1 MKRRACAIL
10 VVALLLVAGV
20 ILHPLAVGVAASSP
34 LPPDWTDDP
43 AVLALPSSPA
53 YPGVVA
59 YRDLRLAVTDR
70 DSDKASILLRFAGDD
85 AKAIN
90 TMAAR
95 GEYAY
100 AARHTDSYRE
110 TFGDSIYWMSLASDQ
125 GYNTS
130 RLLTQ
135 TKNSHLRH
143 QGSLDAARQ
152 LVPDDQASDIEW
164 TQVWAARLL
173 VRTIQALEGDSA
185 AVEFAA
191 GLVTVYPVMSD
202 SLAHIPQPTEE
213 EESPGEP
220 DKSANEQPESSPDS
234 QVTEPIPPAPSIGS
248 LVADETS
255 VMPGDSTTVTAVV
268 EAHETD
274 ELSYSWWCSRGTL
287 VSDGR
292 TAVWTSPERAGYYE
306 IELTVGDSRG
316 RVDTRSIEIEV
327 VDHTLAPPTEEPE
340 MPSDPVP
347 SAAPEIVSLTA
358 SADHKYLSQGLTGVA
373 LLVSQQAVLHCEIA
387 DADGVSF
394 KWTVTGG
401 GRINGSGDTVVLT
414 APDMRGELVVT
425 VTTTNEQGEQDS
437 KTLNFH
443 VTTCRVCFL

>member
-10 VVALLLVAGV
+10 VLALLLVAGV
-20 ILHPLAVGVAASSP
+20 ILHPLAVDVAASSP
-34 LPPDWTDDP
+34 LPSDWTEDP

-70 DSDKASILLRFAGDD
+70 NSDKASILLGFAGDD
-85 AKAIN
+85 AAAIN

-100 AARHTDSYRE
+100 AARHTDTYRE
-110 TFGDSIYWMSLASDQ
+110 TFGDSIYWMTLASDQ

-135 TKNSHLRH
+135 TKNAHLRH
-143 QGSLDAARQ
+143 QGSLDAARELLPQ
-152 LVPDDQASDIEW
+152 DYASDIEW

-173 VRTIQALEGDSA
+173 VKTIQVLEGDLEA
-185 AVEFAA
+185 AEYAA
-191 GLVTVYPVMSD
+191 ALVAAYPLMSD
-202 SLAHIPQPTEE
+202 SMPHIPQPTEKE
-213 EESPGEP
+213 DPPNQP
-220 DKSANEQPESSPDS
+220 DDPATEQPTSPPGS
-234 QVTEPIPPAPSIGS
+234 PVNEPIPPAPHINS
-248 LVADETS
+248 LVADDSS
-255 VMPGDSTTVTAVV
+255 VNAGDSTTVTAMV
-268 EAHETD
+268 EAD
-274 ELSYSWWCSRGTL
+274 EIDALSYSWWCSRGTL
-287 VSDGR
+287 DGDGA
-292 TAVWTSPERAGYYE
+292 TTVWTSPDRAGYYE
-306 IELTVGDSRG
+306 IELTVRDSRG
-316 RVDTRSIEIEV
+316 RVDARSIEIEV
-327 VDHTLAPPTEEPE
+327 VDDRPAPATVEPE
-340 MPSDPVP
+340 MPSDPTP

-373 LLVSQQAVLHCEIA
+373 ILVSQQAVLHCEVA
-387 DADGVSF
+387 DADGLSF
-394 KWTVTGG
+394 NWTVTGG

-414 APDMRGELVVT
+414 VPDMRGEMVVT